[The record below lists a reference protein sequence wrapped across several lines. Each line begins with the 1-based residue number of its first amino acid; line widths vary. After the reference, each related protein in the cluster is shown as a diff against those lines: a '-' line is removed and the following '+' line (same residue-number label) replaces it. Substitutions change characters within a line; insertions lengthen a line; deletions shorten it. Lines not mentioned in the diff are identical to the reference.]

1 MKFSCDENFSEKNS
15 LKFSNKIKFHDF
27 YNNSLKRI
35 VILVVVV
42 VVVIRLIRPTV
53 VNFAIE

>member
-35 VILVVVV
+35 DILVV